1 MNATQAKAIRR
12 IHGDNKKAARRMRRA
27 YARSATS
34 AAQCPLFRH
43 TSPDV
48 ATGRP
53 GNGAPIATAPQ
64 DKPLRAIF
72 SIANEQKVS
81 ARELVRPFV
90 DLASL
95 YAGHRDPI
103 KYLAHGPRA
112 RVNAVLQQIRSA

>member
-1 MNATQAKAIRR
+1 MNAKQAKAIRR
-12 IHGDNKKAARRMRRA
+12 IHGDNKQAARRMRRA

-53 GNGAPIATAPQ
+53 ANGRPIATAPQ

-72 SIANEQKVS
+72 SIAKDFKVK

-90 DLASL
+90 AYDC
-95 YAGHRDPI
+95 RDPI
-103 KYLAHGPRA
+103 KFLAHGPRA
-112 RVNAVLQQIRSA
+112 RVNAVLQQIRAA

>member
-1 MNATQAKAIRR
+1 MNAKQAKAIRR
-12 IHGDNKKAARRMRRA
+12 IHGDNKQAARRMRRA

-53 GNGAPIATAPQ
+53 ANGRPIATAPQ

-72 SIANEQKVS
+72 SIANEQKTT
-81 ARELVRPFV
+81 ARILIANAVFPG
-90 DLASL
+90 DC
-95 YAGHRDPI
+95 GRDPI

-112 RVNAVLQQIRSA
+112 RVNAVLQQIRAA